1 MRDSE
6 NDNLNYNEGEND
18 DLEDIMKWYRI
29 NMINEEE
36 KEDTQ
41 CKQVNS
47 SNLTSTT
54 ANNFS
59 SDEMQS
65 NASLS
70 STGIESPITS

>member
-6 NDNLNYNEGEND
+6 NDNLNYNEVEND

-41 CKQVNS
+41 CK
-47 SNLTSTT
+47 
-54 ANNFS
+54 
-59 SDEMQS
+59 
-65 NASLS
+65 
-70 STGIESPITS
+70 

>member
-59 SDEMQS
+59 SDEM
-65 NASLS
+65 
-70 STGIESPITS
+70 

>member
-6 NDNLNYNEGEND
+6 NDNINYNEGEND

-41 CKQVNS
+41 CK
-47 SNLTSTT
+47 
-54 ANNFS
+54 
-59 SDEMQS
+59 
-65 NASLS
+65 
-70 STGIESPITS
+70 

>member
-41 CKQVNS
+41 CK
-47 SNLTSTT
+47 
-54 ANNFS
+54 
-59 SDEMQS
+59 
-65 NASLS
+65 
-70 STGIESPITS
+70 

>member
-6 NDNLNYNEGEND
+6 NDNINYNEGEND

-47 SNLTSTT
+47 SLLNSTT
-54 ANNFS
+54 ANNLS
-59 SDEMQS
+59 SDEM
-65 NASLS
+65 
-70 STGIESPITS
+70 